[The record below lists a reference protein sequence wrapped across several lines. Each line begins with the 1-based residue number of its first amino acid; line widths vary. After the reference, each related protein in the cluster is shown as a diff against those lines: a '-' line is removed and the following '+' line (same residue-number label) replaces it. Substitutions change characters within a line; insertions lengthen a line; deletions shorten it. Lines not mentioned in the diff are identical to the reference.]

1 MIKIKGRKTPKTMT
15 KMEEANCEV
24 ISPTRDCCQL
34 GSHTSKWERKA
45 VITHVPV
52 KLKINIYHTSLI
64 RRCGYYFFHFR
75 FSAATIRGWLLFK
88 GGIYFI
94 REPARSSELP
104 IVWLL
109 FKGSI

>member
-15 KMEEANCEV
+15 KMEEANCEI

-34 GSHTSKWERKA
+34 GSHTSKRERKA

-52 KLKINIYHTSLI
+52 KLKYIHTILLRSDTV
-64 RRCGYYFFHFR
+64 
-75 FSAATIRGWLLFK
+75 ATIFFTFVLVRLLFK
-88 GGIYFI
+88 GGIYFVE
-94 REPARSSELP
+94 EPARSSELP